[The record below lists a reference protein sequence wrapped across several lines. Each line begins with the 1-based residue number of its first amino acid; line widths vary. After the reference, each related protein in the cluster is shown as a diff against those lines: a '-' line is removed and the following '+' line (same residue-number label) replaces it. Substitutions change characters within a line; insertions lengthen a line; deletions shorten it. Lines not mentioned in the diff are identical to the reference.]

1 MRNFWRLTKYEYKKI
16 FQKKMVW
23 VMFVVLSGICF
34 LMSSVTYFATFTK
47 EVDGKEEKMSGYQ
60 WMTRI
65 REEDKGLS
73 GTSIDEAFLSRMKE
87 NPDSV
92 GGKITDTVGMMQMEQ
107 YDVQSMTEQ
116 SLYEKRLANVQKEW
130 EIYHLNKEEKEHFQK
145 LEDTLTKPFIYEPT
159 GGYDQATRMMM
170 VSALLQTLLAAV
182 CIPAIFGDEHSLK
195 TDQLTLC
202 TNLGKGTLYGVK
214 IFTGLSFSVI
224 TSILLCLVSALPAL
238 IVEGAEGFGAPIQLT
253 QPDVSFALTVGQVF
267 LMMFAMC
274 VLAGVLHGAVAMF
287 LSEKLKN
294 PAAPMAIIVGFLIVT
309 FFVNVPEQY
318 RVLSQ
323 LWDYV
328 PQNVTSWGLL
338 NVRMVPAFGE
348 YLYKWQVVPVLWL
361 TISVAVTV
369 LGYQF
374 YKRYQVTGR

>member
-1 MRNFWRLTKYEYKKI
+1 
-16 FQKKMVW
+16 
-23 VMFVVLSGICF
+23 MFVVLSGVCF

-65 REEDKGLS
+65 REEDKGLA
-73 GTSIDEAFLSRMKE
+73 GTPIDEAFLSRLKE

-107 YDVQSMTEQ
+107 YDVQSLTEQ
-116 SLYEKRLANVQKEW
+116 ILYEKRLANVQKEW

-145 LEDTLTKPFIYEPT
+145 LEDTLAKPFIYEPT
-159 GGYDQATRMMM
+159 GGYDKATRMMM

-182 CIPAIFGDEHSLK
+182 CIPAIFSDEHNLK
-195 TDQLTLC
+195 MDQLTLC
-202 TNLGKGTLYGVK
+202 TNLGKRTLYGVK

-224 TSILLCLVSALPAL
+224 TSMLLCLVSALPSL
-238 IVEGAEGFGAPIQLT
+238 IVEGVEGFGAPIQLT
-253 QPDVSFALTVGQVF
+253 QPDVSFDLTVGQVF
-267 LMMFAMC
+267 LMMFGMC

-338 NVRMVPAFGE
+338 NVRMVPVFGE
-348 YLYKWQVVPVLWL
+348 HLYKWQVVPVLWL
-361 TISVAVTV
+361 TISAAVTA